1 MEKSIET
8 IWTKGFLK
16 EESLAAPRINDL
28 YQKKSKLL
36 IEKLKRT
43 YRTDNR
49 SIIPLAVVAVL
60 GFGLTGH
67 MIVGLYLMALMLGMF
82 FLNRKK
88 LASLERISIDTT
100 SYDYLIEYREIFLQ
114 LKNFYTQLLGLGLPV
129 AAIAGYALFFRNSP
143 LLHDFLQ
150 LKVIY
155 ILGILLGLSLVL
167 SALGILAYRLSIK
180 LIYRTFIQKLEE
192 MIADMEELRK

>member
-16 EESLAAPRINDL
+16 EESLAGPRLNNL

-43 YRTDNR
+43 YRTDNQ
-49 SIIPLAVVAVL
+49 SIIPLALVAII
-60 GFGLTGH
+60 GFGLAGH
-67 MIVGLYLMALMLGMF
+67 IIVGVYVMTLMLGMF
-82 FLNRKK
+82 FLNKKK
-88 LASLERISIDTT
+88 LASLEKISIDTT
-100 SYDYLIEYREIFLQ
+100 SYEYLIEYREIFLQ

-129 AAIAGYALFFRNSP
+129 AAITGYALFFRNAP

-155 ILGILLGLSLVL
+155 IIGILLGLSLVL
-167 SALGILAYRLSIK
+167 SGLGILAYRLSIK
-180 LIYRTFIQKLEE
+180 LIYGRFIQKLEE
-192 MIADMEELRK
+192 MIADMEELRL

>member
-1 MEKSIET
+1 MENSIET

-16 EESLAAPRINDL
+16 EEMLAAPQINNL

-49 SIIPLAVVAVL
+49 SIIPLAILSIIGFSVVGQWIL
-60 GFGLTGH
+60 GIYV
-67 MIVGLYLMALMLGMF
+67 MVLMLGMF
-82 FLNRKK
+82 LLNKKK

-100 SYDYLIEYREIFLQ
+100 SYEYLLKYHEMFLQ
-114 LKNFYTQLLGLGLPV
+114 LKRFYTGLLGFGLPI
-129 AAIAGYALFFRNSP
+129 AAIIGYIIFFWNSP

-155 ILGILLGLSLVL
+155 IIGILLGLSLVL
-167 SALGILAYRLSIK
+167 SALGVLAYRLSLK
-180 LIYRTFIQKLEE
+180 LVYGRFIQKLEE
-192 MIADMEELRK
+192 MIADMNELQN

>member
-16 EESLAAPRINDL
+16 DESLAAPRINNL

-43 YRTDNR
+43 YRTDNK
-49 SIIPLAVVAVL
+49 SIIPLAIVAVI
-60 GFGLTGH
+60 GFSLAGH
-67 MIVGLYLMALMLGMF
+67 VIAGLYLMALMLGMF
-82 FLNRKK
+82 FLNKKK
-88 LASLERISIDTT
+88 LASLETISIDTT
-100 SYDYLIEYREIFLQ
+100 NYEYLLKYRDMFQQ
-114 LKNFYTQLLGLGLPV
+114 LKKFYTRLLGFGLPI
-129 AAIAGYALFFRNSP
+129 AAILGYALFFRNNP

-155 ILGILLGLSLVL
+155 IIGILLGLSLML

-180 LIYRTFIQKLEE
+180 LIYGRFIQKLEE